1 MKTMK
6 FVRSWRAY
14 RKGQVV
20 PIPGGLAAQLVAGGY
35 AVEDRQQ
42 PLIETAA
49 VEPEAERA
57 DATPK
62 RSKRRAVQKPDSSD
76 RPGR

>member
-1 MKTMK
+1 MKTMR
-6 FVRSWRAY
+6 FTRSWRAY

-57 DATPK
+57 DATPRRVK
-62 RSKRRAVQKPDSSD
+62 RAVPKPRSPD
-76 RPGR
+76 RTGR

>member
-57 DATPK
+57 DATPRRVK
-62 RSKRRAVQKPDSSD
+62 RAVPKPRSPD

>member
-1 MKTMK
+1 MKKLK

-14 RKGQVV
+14 KSGQVV
-20 PIPGGLAAQLVAGGY
+20 EISGGLAAELVAGGY

-42 PLIETAA
+42 TLIETAA
-49 VEPEAERA
+49 VEPDAETA
-57 DATPK
+57 DATP
-62 RSKRRAVQKPDSSD
+62 RRAKRAVPKPRPSD

>member
-1 MKTMK
+1 MKTMR
-6 FVRSWRAY
+6 FTRSWRAY

-57 DATPK
+57 DATPRRVK
-62 RSKRRAVQKPDSSD
+62 RAVQKPRSSE
-76 RPGR
+76 RPAR